1 MSTPEVVWQAQA
13 YLGEGPLW
21 DERERVL
28 HWLDVD
34 GRKLFTLRGDEQV
47 TTALPGRV
55 SSVALRENGGLLAA
69 HDRSISFLDDGELLP
84 VASEV
89 SPRAR
94 TNDGAVDPA
103 GRYFVGTVAPDDAP
117 GTGALYRLD
126 PDLSLHELAR
136 GLHISNGLDWSLDAR
151 TMFYVDSLAH
161 SLDAFDYDLD
171 TGEIAN
177 RRVLAP
183 IEIGVPDGLTIDA
196 EGAIWLAVYNGW
208 CVRRYDPGGGLL
220 QEVAFPVSRPTSCV
234 FGGDAFDTLY
244 VTTAREGLDEEGLAR
259 EPLAGALFAVDVGV
273 RGRPAFR
280 FSA

>member
-1 MSTPEVVWQAQA
+1 MSTPDVVWDAHA

-21 DERERVL
+21 DDREHVL

-34 GRKLFTLRGDEQV
+34 GRTLFTLRGNEQV
-47 TTALPGRV
+47 TTPMPGRV
-55 SSVALRENGGLLAA
+55 SSVALRESGGLLAA
-69 HDRSISFLDDGELLP
+69 HDRSISFLEDGELVP
-84 VASEV
+84 VAPDL
-89 SPRAR
+89 SPRPR

-103 GRYFVGTVAPDDAP
+103 GRYFVGTVAPEDAP

-126 PDLSLHELAR
+126 PDLSVRELAR
-136 GLHISNGLDWSLDAR
+136 GLHVSNGLDWSRDAR

-161 SLDAFDYDLD
+161 SLDAFDYDVE

-177 RRVLAP
+177 RRVIAP

-196 EGAIWLAVYNGW
+196 DGAIWLAVYGGW
-208 CVRRYDPGGGLL
+208 CVRRYAPSGELL
-220 QEVAFPVSRPTSCV
+220 TEVPFPVSRPTSCI
-234 FGGDAFDTLY
+234 FGGDALDTLY
-244 VTTAREGLDEEGLAR
+244 VTSAREGLDDDGLAR
-259 EPLAGALFAVDVGV
+259 EPHAGALFAVDVGV